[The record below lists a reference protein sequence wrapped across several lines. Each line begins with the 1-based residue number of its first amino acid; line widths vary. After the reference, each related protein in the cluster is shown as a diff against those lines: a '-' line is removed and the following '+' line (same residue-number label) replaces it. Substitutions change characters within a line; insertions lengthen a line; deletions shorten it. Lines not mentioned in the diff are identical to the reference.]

1 MIRAVCA
8 DCGHVWWAN
17 VVMGEN
23 RCPKCHSENIYVA
36 ISVGNQDVR
45 MVEED

>member
-1 MIRAVCA
+1 MIKAVCA

-23 RCPKCHSENIYVA
+23 RCPKCNSENTCVA
-36 ISVGNQDVR
+36 ISVGDQVR
-45 MVEED
+45 MVEEDE